1 MNEIIIFEN
10 EQKNQNIIYLEEG
23 EIVENY
29 FEDVSKERL
38 EGNIYIRKS
47 SKNITWN
54 AGCFC
59 RYRRK

>member
-47 SKNITWN
+47 SKNIAWN